1 MNKETFDTLFV
12 YGTTQQRLQDW
23 HWCIDKIEST
33 NPKIVIEIGVFTGGS
48 LRFWEHIVPS
58 DGVIIGVDNV
68 PQPIYY
74 DWNKNGNVKLVN
86 GDSTKIETAI
96 EVENILN
103 NKKADFLLIDGGHLT
118 LDGGIPERD
127 FNNFAPLVKIGGLI
141 CVADLG
147 ADCASNVFLSLPNP
161 KETEPHAGM
170 GFWTKTQEVEIQAC
184 NGSDKGA
191 CERMLKL
198 FHSSYG
204 GHPKHG

>member
-74 DWNKNGNVKLVN
+74 DWNKNGNVKL
-86 GDSTKIETAI
+86 
-96 EVENILN
+96 
-103 NKKADFLLIDGGHLT
+103 
-118 LDGGIPERD
+118 
-127 FNNFAPLVKIGGLI
+127 GGLI

-147 ADCASNVFLSLPNP
+147 ADCASNVFLTLPNP